1 MIDTRWRYS
10 LRFLTLCIACLCS
23 CSSNRTK
30 EKLCVD
36 NLNFSTQQLK
46 LQYELASA
54 AKRNPRTTNVDG
66 TMHWTNATADWTDG
80 FFSGSLWSL
89 YEYSHDKYFMKAA
102 REMEHLFISN
112 RFNTHSHDLGFM
124 FNCSFGHDLRLTGD
138 AEVKQ
143 VLIDASNS
151 LMTRFRPEVGCIQ
164 SWDVNSGWQ
173 ADRGWKCPVII
184 DNMMNLEMLFKAS
197 VLTGDSAYQKVA
209 ISHALTTI
217 KNHYRPDNSCFH
229 VVDYD
234 PKTGAVR
241 SKETAQ
247 GFSDDSD
254 WARGQAWGLYGFVVC
269 YRYTK
274 NPVFLEQAKKIAT
287 FIMTNPSIPSDNIP
301 YWDYDATADFKGH
314 PRDVSA
320 AACTASALIELSKYA
335 KGNYLDYAK
344 TILTS
349 LSTPNYQAKLG
360 ENNDFILM
368 HSVGSIPHDNEV
380 DVPLNYADYYYV
392 EALIRLNQI
401 NEKN

>member
-1 MIDTRWRYS
+1 MTDTRRRCS
-10 LRFLTLCIACLCS
+10 LSFLALCVVCLCS
-23 CSSNRTK
+23 CSSSITK

-46 LQYELASA
+46 LQYELASV

-66 TMHWTNATADWTDG
+66 TMHWTKETADWTDG
-80 FFSGSLWSL
+80 FFPGSLWYL

-102 REMEHLFISN
+102 REMENLFISN
-112 RFNTHSHDLGFM
+112 RFSTQSHDLGFI

-138 AEVKQ
+138 AEAKQ

-173 ADRGWKCPVII
+173 ANRGWKCPVII

-197 VLTGDSAYQKVA
+197 ILTGDSAYQKVA
-209 ISHALTTI
+209 VSHALTTM
-217 KNHYRPDNSCFH
+217 KNHYRPDFSCYH

-234 PKTGAVR
+234 PGTGAVR
-241 SKETAQ
+241 SRETAQ

-254 WARGQAWGLYGFVVC
+254 WARGQAWGLYGFVMC

-274 NPVFLEQAKKIAT
+274 NPVFLEEAKNIAA
-287 FIMTNPSIPSDNIP
+287 FIMNNPSIPSDNIP
-301 YWDYDATADFKGH
+301 YWDYDAPADLRGR
-314 PRDVSA
+314 PRDTSA
-320 AACTASALIELSKYA
+320 ASCTASALIELSSYA
-335 KGNYLDYAK
+335 EGTYLDYAK
-344 TILTS
+344 KILSS
-349 LSTPNYQAKLG
+349 LSSPAYQAKLG

-368 HSVGSIPHDNEV
+368 HSVGSIPHNAEV
-380 DVPLNYADYYYV
+380 DVPLNYADYYYI
-392 EALIRLNQI
+392 EALLRL
-401 NEKN
+401 KNLSSKK